1 MSGYFAKVSNISGGS
16 TVAKSAYMSREE
28 MKDETQNYTYNYSNH
43 EHDNTFSNVYLCK
56 NAPHE
61 YQDKNVLW
69 NEVEKAENGK
79 NTRKAKQWI
88 LGVPQE
94 MSQEESEKA
103 TVEFQEWLSKKG
115 MCSQAD
121 IHMPDSQRSASKIEK
136 NKHVHVMATQRLIDE
151 NGEWERIKE
160 KKVYANCMNESGK
173 PAYNPN
179 ISNDTEHRIP
189 KIDPETGE
197 QKIGA
202 RNRKEWHRVTIQDNP
217 LNKKELIEESRE
229 QWSNICNQ
237 YLSAEQKI
245 DHRSYE
251 KQGID
256 KIAEIHEGVG
266 SHKEHDE
273 RADYNKQVREVN
285 AKIEQLKKDIPKQ
298 IKEEKEKLNDVRAG
312 NEHDGDHR
320 GTEQTNNR
328 YADHSGREQGRDE
341 ELEKSL
347 LRSTFEN
354 RQMEKNSERLGKSVH
369 SMADKSGT
377 ENREQQPDYTIPD
390 SIAEVSEQI
399 AGVREQLQRER
410 SSIENCKRGIGQ
422 RIGENAAGM
431 RARAWET
438 ISDKLRTSL
447 REKFQSIQ
455 ENIRELGEKYNSLV
469 RERNTAKTTEQPD
482 KGLEKPTSKPIN
494 ENRSDDTMSAMSR
507 FNQIEAERKQKIA
520 EKEAREKS
528 GIKEDKPAD
537 SSKEEKP
544 SIMDKLNKWEKE
556 KKENRQEP
564 LKNEQNQEN
573 ETIHHHRGHHR

>member
-179 ISNDTEHRIP
+179 ISNDTEHRIH

-285 AKIEQLKKDIPKQ
+285 AKIEQLKQDVPKQ
-298 IKEEKEKLNDVRAG
+298 LKEEKEKLHDTRAG
-312 NEHDGDHR
+312 HEHDTDHR
-320 GTEQTNNR
+320 GTEPTDNR
-328 YADHSGREQGRDE
+328 YADLSGRDQRRNG
-341 ELEKSL
+341 ELEKALS
-347 LRSTFEN
+347 RSSFEN
-354 RQMEKNSERLGKSVH
+354 RQLEKVSERLGESVH
-369 SMADKSGT
+369 PMESQSRT
-377 ENREQQPDYTIPD
+377 EHREQQPERNIRD
-390 SIAEVSEQI
+390 SIADLSEKT

-410 SSIENCKRGIGQ
+410 GTIEESKQGIRQ
-422 RIGENAAGM
+422 RIGENVEGM
-431 RARAWET
+431 RARTWGA

-455 ENIRELGEKYNSLV
+455 QKIGELGEKYNSLV
-469 RERNTAKTTEQPD
+469 RNRATEEQPD
-482 KGLEKPTSKPIN
+482 NGLEKPTSKPIN
-494 ENRSDDTMSAMSR
+494 EKRSDNTVSGMSL

-564 LKNEQNQEN
+564 LNNEQNKEKEN
-573 ETIHHHRGHHR
+573 IHQHKGYHR